1 MHLKIIRWYHD
12 IRIFFPEFFF
22 LWNNAYHHDVGSTTF
37 GWVQGRGGG
46 GTQELKTY
54 FFTEKK
60 IATYCQD
67 NIRTPSLRQI
77 LQWSKKLGVTS
88 SDAKAV
94 ADRAM
99 YRHTLGTFTPPPS
112 YSSSKFKKKF
122 FQRTWLRSD
131 VPFKTLARFTA
142 HQF

>member
-1 MHLKIIRWYHD
+1 M
-12 IRIFFPEFFF
+12 P
-22 LWNNAYHHDVGSTTF
+22 TTTTSALPLL
-37 GWVQGRGGG
+37 GECKGGGGG

-99 YRHTLGTFTPPPS
+99 YRHTLGTFTPPS
-112 YSSSKFKKKF
+112 YSSSKFKKKIF
-122 FQRTWLRSD
+122 SKDLAQERCPIQNVGEIHCPPVLSPPLWPRETW
-131 VPFKTLARFTA
+131 VFLAPIEKPMAPSF
-142 HQF
+142 